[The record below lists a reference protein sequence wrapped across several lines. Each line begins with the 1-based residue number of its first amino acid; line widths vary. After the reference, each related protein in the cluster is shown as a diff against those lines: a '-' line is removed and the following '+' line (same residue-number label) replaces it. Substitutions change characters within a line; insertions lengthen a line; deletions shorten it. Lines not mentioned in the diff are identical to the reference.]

1 MTSSDNGIELPEV
14 ELYTRWLQMATF
26 LPVMKFTHLPSKYN
40 DEKVL
45 EIAKNLTSLRQK
57 VVSRNFWML
66 YDGG

>member
-57 VVSRNFWML
+57 VVSRNLWML
-66 YDGG
+66 YDGR

>member
-57 VVSRNFWML
+57 VVSRNLWML